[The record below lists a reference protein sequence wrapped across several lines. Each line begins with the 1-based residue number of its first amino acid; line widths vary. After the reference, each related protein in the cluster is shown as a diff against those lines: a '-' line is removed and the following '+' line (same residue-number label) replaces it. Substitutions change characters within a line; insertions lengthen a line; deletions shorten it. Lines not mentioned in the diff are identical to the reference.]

1 MERSVNSEQTSV
13 YTGPDRR
20 KKPTPMFS
28 RYILIGRRQA
38 NRGLGDRKQNYYV
51 DRYSPKLLIALLLIV
66 ILSLLDAIY
75 TYHYVNLGGSEA
87 NPLMDFFLKLGGP
100 AFFIYKY
107 VVTAMGIFFLC
118 LHKNFRFVQTIIV
131 LILVLYVSLMFYHVS
146 ILQAF

>member
-1 MERSVNSEQTSV
+1 MDQSMNSKNPSV

-20 KKPTPMFS
+20 KRPTPMFS
-28 RYILIGRRQA
+28 RYILSGRRRA
-38 NRGLGDRKQNYYV
+38 NVAAQDRKMNYYV

-75 TYHYVNLGGSEA
+75 TYHYVAVGGSEA
-87 NPLMDFFLKLGGP
+87 NPIMDFFLNLGGP
-100 AFFIYKY
+100 AFFVYKY

-118 LHKNFRFVQTIIV
+118 IHKNFRHVQTIIV
-131 LILVLYVSLMFYHVS
+131 LILVLYVGLMFYHVS